1 MSSQL
6 KFVFVTILL
15 LSTTGLSAQEE
26 VFQLDPSRS
35 QVSWT
40 LGDVLHTVHGT
51 FQLKSGVLRFDS
63 KTGTASGELV
73 VDATTGKSGND
84 TRDGKMKKEILETQ
98 KFPSI
103 VFAPQHVNGTV
114 AQSGGSQVQLQG
126 TMTLH
131 GESHPMTIVVPV
143 QVNGNQA
150 SADVH
155 FVIPYVDWGLKN
167 PSTLFLRVGKT
178 VEIDVHAVGT
188 MTAQANAAPSQ

>member
-1 MSSQL
+1 M
-6 KFVFVTILL
+6 
-15 LSTTGLSAQEE
+15 
-26 VFQLDPSRS
+26 
-35 QVSWT
+35 
-40 LGDVLHTVHGT
+40 
-51 FQLKSGVLRFDS
+51 
-63 KTGTASGELV
+63 
-73 VDATTGKSGND
+73 
-84 TRDGKMKKEILETQ
+84 
-98 KFPSI
+98 
-103 VFAPQHVNGTV
+103 NGTV

-188 MTAQANAAPSQ
+188 ITAQANAAPSQ